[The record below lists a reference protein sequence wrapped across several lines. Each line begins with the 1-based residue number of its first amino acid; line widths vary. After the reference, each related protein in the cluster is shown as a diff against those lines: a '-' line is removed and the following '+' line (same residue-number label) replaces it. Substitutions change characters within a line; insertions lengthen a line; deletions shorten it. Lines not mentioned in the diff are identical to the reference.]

1 MTTIS
6 RPRVDAGVPA
16 GGEFKAYGHSD
27 AVLTLPAPAAA
38 DAVNG
43 EGTLFPEDVF
53 AHAAD
58 HSGPGLVPALERQ
71 YAMTATEAGRQLLLQ
86 KYDAYYNRQ
95 SEYAGTQPSYDLTP
109 QRCDQ
114 LAELGY
120 TDVRQVGTDRV
131 KNLYGINSIAENSIT
146 PDRLELIGRL
156 KRHESQWSA
165 WEKEAYL
172 SAPVEDLDALT
183 STDIPTPKDEYL
195 ATMALLGTEKYTRA
209 RDAMAAGLKFRG
221 LIEADH
227 HSPELLH
234 GLYQALPTTK
244 SNALNIVQLAD
255 KGITADHLKKYGTK
269 ACETFSGKDLDS
281 SGLKPAVIKGLV
293 SSGVRGDL
301 AYYRQL
307 HQAGYTKGSD
317 LKDASRALETTDVTA
332 LTRARRHATGE
343 QMAVFKGAL
352 KKAITLD
359 DARAIGRLAKAGI
372 TEPDQLK
379 PWVSSIHA
387 EANRYIDRDQS
398 ILAIH
403 GDLIEAG
410 VTPERLGEITRAG
423 IPVTEAAAHAKTKDL
438 WAAGKTFRDEYAAT
452 EQRRFE
458 QRWIREPKPWAYT
471 EATYREGAGQ

>member
-27 AVLTLPAPAAA
+27 AVLSLPAPAPS
-38 DAVNG
+38 DAIHG
-43 EGTLFPEDVF
+43 EGTLYPEDVF
-53 AHAAD
+53 AHAAAY
-58 HSGPGLVPALERQ
+58 SGPGVVPAVERQ
-71 YAMTATEAGRQLLLQ
+71 YAMTTTETGRQLLLQ
-86 KYDAYYNRQ
+86 KLDAYYNRE
-95 SEYAGTQPSYDLTP
+95 SEYAGSRPSNDLTP

-120 TDVRQVGTDRV
+120 TDIRQVSGGKV
-131 KNLYGINSIAENSIT
+131 KNLYGINSITENGIT
-146 PDRLELIGRL
+146 PDRLEIIGRF

-172 SAPVEDLDALT
+172 TAPVEDLDALT
-183 STDIPTPKDEYL
+183 STDLPTPKDEYL

-209 RDAMAAGLKFRG
+209 RDAMAVGIKFRG

-244 SNALNIVQLAD
+244 SNAWNIVQLAD
-255 KGITADHLKKYGTK
+255 KGITPDHLKKYGTK
-269 ACETFSGKDLDS
+269 ACETFSGKDLDA

-293 SSGVRGDL
+293 ASGVRGDL

-307 HQAGYTKGSD
+307 HTAGYTKGSD
-317 LKDASRALETTDVTA
+317 LKDASRALETTDVTT
-332 LTRARRHATGE
+332 LTRARRHASGE
-343 QMAVFKGAL
+343 QMALFKGAT
-352 KKAITLD
+352 KKKITLD

-372 TEPDQLK
+372 DEPDQLRT
-379 PWVSSIHA
+379 WTTSIHA

-398 ILAIH
+398 LLAIH
-403 GDLIEAG
+403 ADFIEAG

-423 IPVTEAAAHAKTKDL
+423 IPVTEAAAHAKTQDL

-458 QRWIREPKPWAYT
+458 QRWIREPKPWAFT
-471 EATYREGAGQ
+471 EATYRDGAGQ